1 MTYTYNLE
9 GSNGGYPLNED
20 KEFDR
25 WFDAVRSTH
34 TCCICQE
41 EGHEDNFYRTNMGWM
56 HTTCYEAIINDP
68 DTETNEIPEL
78 L

>member
-1 MTYTYNLE
+1 MSYKYTYE
-9 GSNGGYPLNED
+9 GSNGGYPLEED
-20 KEFDR
+20 PGFDR

-41 EGHEDNFYRTNMGWM
+41 EGHEDNFYKTSMGWM
-56 HTTCYEAIINDP
+56 HVDCY
-68 DTETNEIPEL
+68 NEVVLNAAEDGSQIPEL